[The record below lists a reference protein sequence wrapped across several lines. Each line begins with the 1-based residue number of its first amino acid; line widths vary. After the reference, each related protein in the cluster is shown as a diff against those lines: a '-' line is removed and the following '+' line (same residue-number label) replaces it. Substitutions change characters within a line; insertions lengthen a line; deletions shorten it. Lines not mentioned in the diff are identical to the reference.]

1 MYNVLLVLHLYHS
14 LSLSFSVHSPTRAA
28 FVSATITVVFANSL
42 SEKKFN
48 CSHQRP
54 TLSFN
59 FN

>member
-14 LSLSFSVHSPTRAA
+14 LSSSVHSPTRAA